1 MALPS
6 KQEVDELVSSLNQA
20 AQAYSDAPDLDGYMS
35 RVQILA
41 RARVLTQALITPD
54 QKPNY
59 HGLNIAELVAIR
71 TFMRL
76 KVLDA
81 IPAAGSI
88 SLNDLSKATGVQ
100 DSLLERM
107 GRVLVAS
114 GFLDQTEPDGGEY
127 KHTKFSLA
135 YILDKPAPGH
145 LFLAMY
151 DEWFKHMHNFDD
163 YLVSKGKYEEPQ
175 DALHN
180 PYTTYYKQEGTP
192 VWSIMM
198 QYPER
203 FLAFQTGMS
212 GIDVAIPVTGHFDF
226 STLKNTPEDDS
237 NGIVELVD
245 VGGGEGVV
253 LSKILEAHPK
263 LTPKNCML
271 QERPEVIKLA
281 KIKENLPGDVQ
292 LVEHDFMTEQPIKGA
307 KAYFMRM
314 ILHDYSDTV
323 GIQILTRL
331 AEAMSP
337 DSRVLICEMVLAPR
351 VGEADFAAAV
361 LDQAVMTMGGKER
374 TEAGFKKMFEAAG
387 LELVQTWRVPGVPGG
402 CVEGRLKSLEKTE
415 IQILNHTQV
424 QGWSSVIQ
432 SDEETG
438 RVEVGSWDASFFGPV
453 LEIPQLPME

>member
-1 MALPS
+1 MALPN
-6 KQEVDELVSSLNQA
+6 KQEIDDLVSSLNDA
-20 AQAYSDAPDLDGYMS
+20 AKAYSDAPDLNGYMS
-35 RVQILA
+35 RVQILEKA
-41 RARVLTQALITPD
+41 RSLTNALITPD

-71 TFMRL
+71 TFMKL

-81 IPAAGSI
+81 IPATGSI
-88 SLNDLSKATGVQ
+88 SLQDLSQATGVQ

-175 DALHN
+175 DPLYN
-180 PYTTYYKQEGTP
+180 PYTAYWKQEGTP

-198 QYPER
+198 QNPER
-203 FLAFQTGMS
+203 FQTFQTGMA

-226 STLKNTPEDDS
+226 STLKNDS
-237 NGIVELVD
+237 SDTDNATIELVD
-245 VGGGEGVV
+245 VGGGEGMV
-253 LSKILEAHPK
+253 LNKILEAHSELSPK
-263 LTPKNCML
+263 DCML
-271 QERPEVIKLA
+271 QERPEVIQLA
-281 KIKENLPGDVQ
+281 KSKKTLPDDVQ
-292 LVEHDFMTEQPIKGA
+292 LVEHDFMTEQPVKGA

-314 ILHDYSDTV
+314 ILHDYADAV
-323 GIQILTRL
+323 GIQILTHL
-331 AEAMSP
+331 AEAMKP
-337 DSRVLICEMVLAPR
+337 YSRVLICEMVLAPR
-351 VGEADFAAAV
+351 VGEADFASAV

-374 TEAGFKKMFEAAG
+374 TEAGFQKMFDASG
-387 LELVQTWRVPGVPGG
+387 LELFKTWRVPGVPGG
-402 CVEGRLKSLEKTE
+402 CVEARLKG
-415 IQILNHTQV
+415 Q
-424 QGWSSVIQ
+424 
-432 SDEETG
+432 
-438 RVEVGSWDASFFGPV
+438 A
-453 LEIPQLPME
+453 

>member
-6 KQEVDELVSSLNQA
+6 KQEIDDLVSSLNNA
-20 AQAYSDAPDLDGYMS
+20 AQAYSDAPDLNGYMS
-35 RVQILA
+35 RVQILEKA
-41 RARVLTQALITPD
+41 RTLTNALITPD

-71 TFMRL
+71 TFMKL

-81 IPAAGSI
+81 IPATGSI
-88 SLNDLSKATGVQ
+88 SLQDLSKATGVQ

-114 GFLDQTEPDGGEY
+114 GFLDQTEHDGGEY

-163 YLVSKGKYEEPQ
+163 YLISKGKYEEPQ
-175 DALHN
+175 DPLYN
-180 PYTTYYKQEGTP
+180 PYTAYWKQEGTP

-198 QYPER
+198 QNPER
-203 FLAFQTGMS
+203 FQTFQTGMA
-212 GIDVAIPVTGHFDF
+212 GIDVAIPVTGHFNF
-226 STLKNTPEDDS
+226 STLKNEPIETE

-245 VGGGEGVV
+245 VGGGEGTV
-253 LSKILEAHPK
+253 LNKILEAHPE
-263 LTPKNCML
+263 LSSKNCML
-271 QERPEVIKLA
+271 QERPEVIQLA
-281 KIKENLPGDVQ
+281 KSKKTLPDDVQ
-292 LVEHDFMTEQPIKGA
+292 LVEHDFTAEQPIKGA

-314 ILHDYSDTV
+314 ILHDYADNV

-331 AEAMSP
+331 AEAMKP
-337 DSRVLICEMVLAPR
+337 YSRVLICEMVLAPR
-351 VGEADFAAAV
+351 VGEADFASAV

-374 TEAGFKKMFEAAG
+374 TEAGFQKMFDAAG
-387 LELVQTWRVPGVPGG
+387 LELVRTWRAPGVPGG
-402 CVEGRLKSLEKTE
+402 CVEAKLK
-415 IQILNHTQV
+415 
-424 QGWSSVIQ
+424 G
-432 SDEETG
+432 
-438 RVEVGSWDASFFGPV
+438 
-453 LEIPQLPME
+453 

>member
-6 KQEVDELVSSLNQA
+6 KQEVNDLVNDLAQA
-20 AQAYSDAPDLDGYMS
+20 SQAYSDAPDLNGYMS
-35 RVQILA
+35 RVHVLEKA
-41 RARVLTQALITPD
+41 RALTNALITPD

-81 IPAAGSI
+81 IPASGSI
-88 SLNDLSKATGVQ
+88 SLKDLSQATGVQ

-114 GFLDQTEPDGGEY
+114 GFLDQTDPDGGEY

-163 YLVSKGKYEEPQ
+163 YLVSKDKFEEPQ
-175 DALHN
+175 DPLYN
-180 PYTTYYKQEGTP
+180 PYTAYYKQEGTP

-198 QYPER
+198 QHPER
-203 FLAFQTGMS
+203 FQAFQTGMS

-226 STLKNTPEDDS
+226 SSLKNTPDEEAK
-237 NGIVELVD
+237 GVVELVD

-253 LSKILEAHPK
+253 LNKILEAHPD
-263 LTPKNCML
+263 LTSKNCVL
-271 QERPEVIKLA
+271 QERPEVIQLA
-281 KIKENLPGDVQ
+281 RSKGTLPESVQ
-292 LVEHDFMTEQPIKGA
+292 LVEHDFTEEQPIKGA

-314 ILHDYSDTV
+314 ILHDYADPTSTR
-323 GIQILTRL
+323 ILSRL

-337 DSRVLICEMVLAPR
+337 DSRVLICEMVLPPR
-351 VGEADFAAAV
+351 VGEADFASAV

-374 TEAGFKKMFEAAG
+374 TEEGFKKILEAAG
-387 LELVQTWRVPGVPGG
+387 LELVHTWRVPGVPGG
-402 CVEGRLKSLEKTE
+402 CVEGRLKRES
-415 IQILNHTQV
+415 
-424 QGWSSVIQ
+424 
-432 SDEETG
+432 
-438 RVEVGSWDASFFGPV
+438 
-453 LEIPQLPME
+453 

>member
-6 KQEVDELVSSLNQA
+6 KQEVNDLVNGLAQA
-20 AQAYSDAPDLDGYMS
+20 AQAYSDAPDLNGYMS
-35 RVQILA
+35 RVHVLGKA
-41 RARVLTQALITPD
+41 RALTNTLITPD

-71 TFMRL
+71 TFMKL

-81 IPAAGSI
+81 IPASGSI
-88 SLNDLSKATGVQ
+88 SLKDLSQATGVQ

-127 KHTKFSLA
+127 KHSKFSLA

-163 YLVSKGKYEEPQ
+163 YLVSKGNFEEPQ
-175 DALHN
+175 DPLYN
-180 PYTTYYKQEGTP
+180 PYTAYYKQEGTP

-198 QYPER
+198 QHPER
-203 FLAFQTGMS
+203 FQAFQTGMS

-226 STLKNTPEDDS
+226 SSLKNTAEEEAK
-237 NGIVELVD
+237 GVVELVD

-253 LSKILEAHPK
+253 LNKILEAHPD
-263 LTPKNCML
+263 LAPKNCIL
-271 QERPEVIKLA
+271 QERPEVIQLA
-281 KIKENLPGDVQ
+281 KSKGNLPESVQ
-292 LVEHDFMTEQPIKGA
+292 LIEHDFMEEQPVKGA

-314 ILHDYSDTV
+314 ILHDYADPTSTR
-323 GIQILTRL
+323 ILSRL

-337 DSRVLICEMVLAPR
+337 DSRVLICEMVLPSR
-351 VGEADFAAAV
+351 VGEADFASAV

-374 TEAGFKKMFEAAG
+374 TEEGFKKILEAAG
-387 LELVQTWRVPGVPGG
+387 LELVHTWRVPGVPGG
-402 CVEGRLKSLEKTE
+402 CVEGRLK
-415 IQILNHTQV
+415 
-424 QGWSSVIQ
+424 
-432 SDEETG
+432 
-438 RVEVGSWDASFFGPV
+438 RVS
-453 LEIPQLPME
+453 

>member
-6 KQEVDELVSSLNQA
+6 KQEVNDLVNGLAQA
-20 AQAYSDAPDLDGYMS
+20 AQAYSDAPDLNGYMS
-35 RVQILA
+35 RVHVLEKA
-41 RARVLTQALITPD
+41 RALTNALITPD

-71 TFMRL
+71 TFMKF

-81 IPAAGSI
+81 VPASGSI
-88 SLNDLSKATGVQ
+88 SLKDLSQATGVQ

-163 YLVSKGKYEEPQ
+163 YLVSKGKFEEPQ
-175 DALHN
+175 DPLYN
-180 PYTTYYKQEGTP
+180 PYTAYYKQEGTP

-198 QYPER
+198 QHPER
-203 FLAFQTGMS
+203 FQTFQTGMS

-226 STLKNTPEDDS
+226 SSLKNTVEEEAK
-237 NGIVELVD
+237 GVVELVD

-253 LSKILEAHPK
+253 LNKILEAHPD
-263 LTPKNCML
+263 LTPKNCVL
-271 QERPEVIKLA
+271 QERPEVIQLA
-281 KIKENLPGDVQ
+281 KSKENLPESVQ
-292 LVEHDFMTEQPIKGA
+292 LVEHDFMEEQPIKGA

-314 ILHDYSDTV
+314 ILHDYADPTSTR
-323 GIQILTRL
+323 ILSRL

-337 DSRVLICEMVLAPR
+337 DSRVLICEMVLPPR
-351 VGEADFAAAV
+351 VGEADFASAV

-374 TEAGFKKMFEAAG
+374 TEEGFKKILEAAG
-387 LELVQTWRVPGVPGG
+387 LELIHTWRVPGVPGG
-402 CVEGRLKSLEKTE
+402 CAEGRLK
-415 IQILNHTQV
+415 
-424 QGWSSVIQ
+424 
-432 SDEETG
+432 
-438 RVEVGSWDASFFGPV
+438 RAS
-453 LEIPQLPME
+453 

>member
-1 MALPS
+1 MALPN
-6 KQEVDELVSSLNQA
+6 KQEIDDLVSSLNDA
-20 AQAYSDAPDLDGYMS
+20 AKAYSDAPDLNGYMS
-35 RVQILA
+35 RVQILEKA
-41 RARVLTQALITPD
+41 RTLTNALITPD

-71 TFMRL
+71 TFMKL

-81 IPAAGSI
+81 IPATGSI
-88 SLNDLSKATGVQ
+88 SLQDLSQATGVQ

-163 YLVSKGKYEEPQ
+163 YLLSKGKYEEPQ
-175 DALHN
+175 DPLYN
-180 PYTTYYKQEGTP
+180 PYTAYWKQEGTP

-198 QYPER
+198 QNPER
-203 FLAFQTGMS
+203 FQTFQTGMA

-226 STLKNTPEDDS
+226 STLKNDS
-237 NGIVELVD
+237 SDTDNATIELVD
-245 VGGGEGVV
+245 VGGGEGTV
-253 LSKILEAHPK
+253 LNKILEAHPD
-263 LTPKNCML
+263 LSPKNCML
-271 QERPEVIKLA
+271 QERPEVIQLA
-281 KIKENLPGDVQ
+281 KSKKTLPDGVQ
-292 LVEHDFMTEQPIKGA
+292 LVEHDFMKEQPVKGA

-314 ILHDYSDTV
+314 ILHDYADAV

-331 AEAMSP
+331 AEAMKP
-337 DSRVLICEMVLAPR
+337 YSRVLICEMVLAPR
-351 VGEADFAAAV
+351 VGEADFASAV

-374 TEAGFKKMFEAAG
+374 TEAGFQKMFDAAG
-387 LELVQTWRVPGVPGG
+387 LELVKTWRAPGVPGG
-402 CVEGRLKSLEKTE
+402 CVEARLKGQT
-415 IQILNHTQV
+415 
-424 QGWSSVIQ
+424 
-432 SDEETG
+432 
-438 RVEVGSWDASFFGPV
+438 
-453 LEIPQLPME
+453 

>member
-6 KQEVDELVSSLNQA
+6 KQEVNDLVNGLAQA
-20 AQAYSDAPDLDGYMS
+20 SQAYSDAPDLNGYMS
-35 RVQILA
+35 RVHVLEKA
-41 RARVLTQALITPD
+41 RALTNALITPD

-81 IPAAGSI
+81 IPASGSI
-88 SLNDLSKATGVQ
+88 SLKGLSQATGVQ

-163 YLVSKGKYEEPQ
+163 YLVSKGKFEEPQ
-175 DALHN
+175 DPLYN
-180 PYTTYYKQEGTP
+180 PFTAYYKQEGTP

-198 QYPER
+198 QHPER
-203 FLAFQTGMS
+203 FQAFQTGMS

-226 STLKNTPEDDS
+226 SSLKNTPDEETK
-237 NGIVELVD
+237 GVVELVD

-253 LSKILEAHPK
+253 LNKILEAHPD
-263 LTPKNCML
+263 LTPKNCVL
-271 QERPEVIKLA
+271 QERPEVIQLA
-281 KIKENLPGDVQ
+281 RSKGNLPESVQ
-292 LVEHDFMTEQPIKGA
+292 LVEHDFMEEQPIKGA

-314 ILHDYSDTV
+314 ILHDYADPTSTR
-323 GIQILTRL
+323 ILSRL

-337 DSRVLICEMVLAPR
+337 ESRVLICEMVLPPR
-351 VGEADFAAAV
+351 VREADFASAV

-374 TEAGFKKMFEAAG
+374 TEEGFRKIMEAAG
-387 LELVQTWRVPGVPGG
+387 LELVYTWRVPGVPGG
-402 CVEGRLKSLEKTE
+402 CVEGRLRRES
-415 IQILNHTQV
+415 
-424 QGWSSVIQ
+424 
-432 SDEETG
+432 
-438 RVEVGSWDASFFGPV
+438 
-453 LEIPQLPME
+453 

>member
-1 MALPS
+1 MALPN
-6 KQEVDELVSSLNQA
+6 KQEIDDLVSSLNDA
-20 AQAYSDAPDLDGYMS
+20 AKAYSDAPDLNGYMS
-35 RVQILA
+35 RVQILEKA
-41 RARVLTQALITPD
+41 RTLTNALITPD

-71 TFMRL
+71 TFMKL

-81 IPAAGSI
+81 IPATGSI
-88 SLNDLSKATGVQ
+88 SLQDLSQATGVQ

-163 YLVSKGKYEEPQ
+163 YLLSKGKYEEPQ
-175 DALHN
+175 DPLYN
-180 PYTTYYKQEGTP
+180 PYTAYWKQEGTP

-198 QYPER
+198 QNPER
-203 FLAFQTGMS
+203 FQTFQTGMA

-226 STLKNTPEDDS
+226 STLKNDS
-237 NGIVELVD
+237 SDTDNATIELVD
-245 VGGGEGVV
+245 VGGGEGTV
-253 LSKILEAHPK
+253 LNKILEAHPD
-263 LTPKNCML
+263 LSPKNCML
-271 QERPEVIKLA
+271 QERPEVIQLA
-281 KIKENLPGDVQ
+281 KSKKTLPDGVQ
-292 LVEHDFMTEQPIKGA
+292 LVEHDFMTEQPVKGA

-314 ILHDYSDTV
+314 ILHDYADAV

-331 AEAMSP
+331 AEAMKP
-337 DSRVLICEMVLAPR
+337 YSRVLICEMVLAPR
-351 VGEADFAAAV
+351 VGEADFASAV

-374 TEAGFKKMFEAAG
+374 TEAGFQKMFDAAG
-387 LELVQTWRVPGVPGG
+387 LELVKTWRAPGVPGG
-402 CVEGRLKSLEKTE
+402 CVEARLKGQT
-415 IQILNHTQV
+415 
-424 QGWSSVIQ
+424 
-432 SDEETG
+432 
-438 RVEVGSWDASFFGPV
+438 
-453 LEIPQLPME
+453 

>member
-1 MALPS
+1 MALPN
-6 KQEVDELVSSLNQA
+6 KQEINNLVSSLNDA
-20 AQAYSDAPDLDGYMS
+20 AKAYSDAPDLNGYMS
-35 RVQILA
+35 RVQILEKA
-41 RARVLTQALITPD
+41 RTLTNALITPD

-71 TFMRL
+71 TFMKL

-81 IPAAGSI
+81 IPATGSI
-88 SLNDLSKATGVQ
+88 SLRDLSQATGVQ

-114 GFLDQTEPDGGEY
+114 GFLDQTELDGGEY

-175 DALHN
+175 DPLYN
-180 PYTTYYKQEGTP
+180 PYTAYWKQEGTP

-198 QYPER
+198 QNPER
-203 FLAFQTGMS
+203 FQTFQTGMA

-226 STLKNTPEDDS
+226 STLKNDS
-237 NGIVELVD
+237 SDTDNATIELVD
-245 VGGGEGVV
+245 VGGGEGTV
-253 LSKILEAHPK
+253 LNKILEAHPE
-263 LTPKNCML
+263 LSPKNCML
-271 QERPEVIKLA
+271 QERPEVIQLA
-281 KIKENLPGDVQ
+281 KSKKTLPDDVQ
-292 LVEHDFMTEQPIKGA
+292 LVEHDFMTEQPVKGA

-314 ILHDYSDTV
+314 ILHDYADAV

-331 AEAMSP
+331 AEAMKP
-337 DSRVLICEMVLAPR
+337 YSRVLICEMVLAPR
-351 VGEADFAAAV
+351 VGEADFASAV

-374 TEAGFKKMFEAAG
+374 TEAGFQKMFDASG
-387 LELVQTWRVPGVPGG
+387 LELVKTWRVPGVPGG
-402 CVEGRLKSLEKTE
+402 CVEARLKG
-415 IQILNHTQV
+415 Q
-424 QGWSSVIQ
+424 
-432 SDEETG
+432 
-438 RVEVGSWDASFFGPV
+438 A
-453 LEIPQLPME
+453 

>member
-6 KQEVDELVSSLNQA
+6 KQEVNDLVNDLAQA
-20 AQAYSDAPDLDGYMS
+20 SQAYSDAPDLNGYMS
-35 RVQILA
+35 RVHVLEKA
-41 RARVLTQALITPD
+41 RALTNALITPD

-59 HGLNIAELVAIR
+59 HGINIAELVAVR

-81 IPAAGSI
+81 IPASGSI
-88 SLNDLSKATGVQ
+88 SLKDLSQATGVQ

-114 GFLDQTEPDGGEY
+114 GFLDQTDPDGGEY

-163 YLVSKGKYEEPQ
+163 YLVSKGKFEEPQ
-175 DALHN
+175 DPLYN
-180 PYTTYYKQEGTP
+180 PFTAYYKQEGTP

-198 QYPER
+198 QHPER
-203 FLAFQTGMS
+203 FQAFQTGMS

-226 STLKNTPEDDS
+226 SSLKNTPDEETK
-237 NGIVELVD
+237 GVVELVD

-253 LSKILEAHPK
+253 LNKILEAHPD
-263 LTPKNCML
+263 LTSKNCVL
-271 QERPEVIKLA
+271 QERPEVIQLA
-281 KIKENLPGDVQ
+281 RSKGNLPESVQ
-292 LVEHDFMTEQPIKGA
+292 LVEHDFMEEQPIKGA

-314 ILHDYSDTV
+314 ILHDYADPTSTR
-323 GIQILTRL
+323 ILSRL

-337 DSRVLICEMVLAPR
+337 ESRVLICEMVLPPR
-351 VGEADFAAAV
+351 VREADFASAV

-374 TEAGFKKMFEAAG
+374 TEEGFRKIMEAAG
-387 LELVQTWRVPGVPGG
+387 LELVYTWRVPGVPGG
-402 CVEGRLKSLEKTE
+402 CVEGRLRRES
-415 IQILNHTQV
+415 
-424 QGWSSVIQ
+424 
-432 SDEETG
+432 
-438 RVEVGSWDASFFGPV
+438 
-453 LEIPQLPME
+453 

>member
-6 KQEVDELVSSLNQA
+6 KSEVEDLVRSLNEV

-35 RVQILA
+35 RVQILDKA
-41 RARVLTQALITPD
+41 RKLTQALITPD

-59 HGLNIAELVAIR
+59 HGLNMAELIAVR

-81 IPAAGSI
+81 IPATGSI
-88 SLNDLSKATGVQ
+88 SLDDLSKTTGVQ

-107 GRVLVAS
+107 GRILVAS

-145 LFLAMY
+145 LYLAMY

-163 YLVSKGKYEEPQ
+163 YLVERGEYTEPY
-175 DALHN
+175 DPTKN
-180 PYTTYYKQEGTP
+180 PYTAYYKQEGTP

-198 QYPER
+198 QHPER
-203 FLAFQTGMS
+203 LQAFQTGMA
-212 GIDVAIPVTGHFDF
+212 GLDVAIPVTGHFDF
-226 STLKNTPEDDS
+226 STLKNTPEEEA
-237 NGIVELVD
+237 NGVVELVD

-253 LSKILEAHPK
+253 LNKILEAHPD
-263 LTPKNCML
+263 LSPKSCAL
-271 QERPEVIKLA
+271 QERPEMIQLA
-281 KIKENLPGDVQ
+281 KANSTLPSDVQ
-292 LVEHDFMTEQPIKGA
+292 LLEHDFMTEQPIKGA

-314 ILHDYSDTV
+314 ILHDYADAV
-323 GIQILTRL
+323 GVQILTRL

-351 VGEADFAAAV
+351 VGEADFASAV

-374 TEAGFKKMFEAAG
+374 TEAGFQKMFGAAG

-402 CVEGRLKSLEKTE
+402 CVEARLKK
-415 IQILNHTQV
+415 
-424 QGWSSVIQ
+424 
-432 SDEETG
+432 
-438 RVEVGSWDASFFGPV
+438 
-453 LEIPQLPME
+453 

>member
-6 KQEVDELVSSLNQA
+6 KQDVNGLVNSLAQA
-20 AQAYSDAPDLDGYMS
+20 AQAYSDAPDLNGHMS
-35 RVQILA
+35 RVHILEKA
-41 RARVLTQALITPD
+41 RALTNALITPD

-81 IPAAGSI
+81 IPTAGAI
-88 SLNDLSKATGVQ
+88 SLKDLSHATGVQ
-100 DSLLERM
+100 DSL
-107 GRVLVAS
+107 LVAS
-114 GFLDQTEPDGGEY
+114 GFLDQTEPDGGHY

-163 YLVSKGKYEEPQ
+163 YLVSKGKFEEPQ
-175 DALHN
+175 DPLYN
-180 PYTTYYKQEGTP
+180 PYTAYYKQEGTP

-198 QYPER
+198 QHPER
-203 FLAFQTGMS
+203 FQAFQTGMA

-226 STLKNTPEDDS
+226 SSLKNTAEDEAK
-237 NGIVELVD
+237 GVVELVD

-253 LSKILEAHPK
+253 LNKILEAHPN
-263 LTPKNCML
+263 LTPKNCVL
-271 QERPEVIKLA
+271 QERPEVIQLA
-281 KIKENLPGDVQ
+281 RSKGNLPESVQ
-292 LVEHDFMTEQPIKGA
+292 LVDHDLMEEQPIKGA

-314 ILHDYSDTV
+314 ILHDYADPTSTR
-323 GIQILTRL
+323 ILSRL

-337 DSRVLICEMVLAPR
+337 DSRVLICEMVLPPR
-351 VGEADFAAAV
+351 VGEADFASAV

-374 TEAGFKKMFEAAG
+374 TEEGFRKILGAAG

-402 CVEGRLKSLEKTE
+402 CVEGRLK
-415 IQILNHTQV
+415 I
-424 QGWSSVIQ
+424 
-432 SDEETG
+432 
-438 RVEVGSWDASFFGPV
+438 AS
-453 LEIPQLPME
+453 

>member
-6 KQEVDELVSSLNQA
+6 KQEVNDLVNGLAQA
-20 AQAYSDAPDLDGYMS
+20 AQAYSDAPDLNGYMS
-35 RVQILA
+35 RVHVLEKA
-41 RARVLTQALITPD
+41 RALTNALITPD

-81 IPAAGSI
+81 IPASGSI
-88 SLNDLSKATGVQ
+88 SLKDLSQATGVQ

-163 YLVSKGKYEEPQ
+163 YLVSKGKFQEPQ
-175 DALHN
+175 DPLYN
-180 PYTTYYKQEGTP
+180 PYTAYYKQEGTP

-198 QYPER
+198 QHPER
-203 FLAFQTGMS
+203 FQAFQTGMS

-226 STLKNTPEDDS
+226 SSLKNTAEEETK
-237 NGIVELVD
+237 GAVELVD

-253 LSKILEAHPK
+253 LNKILEAHPD
-263 LTPKNCML
+263 LTPKNCVL
-271 QERPEVIKLA
+271 QERQEVIQLA
-281 KIKENLPGDVQ
+281 RRNENLPESVQ
-292 LVEHDFMTEQPIKGA
+292 LVEHDFMEEQPIKGA

-314 ILHDYSDTV
+314 ILHDYADPTST
-323 GIQILTRL
+323 QILSRL

-337 DSRVLICEMVLAPR
+337 DSRVLICEMVLPPR
-351 VGEADFAAAV
+351 VGEADFASAV

-374 TEAGFKKMFEAAG
+374 TEEGFKKILEAAG
-387 LELVQTWRVPGVPGG
+387 LELVHTWRVPGVPGG
-402 CVEGRLKSLEKTE
+402 CVEGRLK
-415 IQILNHTQV
+415 
-424 QGWSSVIQ
+424 
-432 SDEETG
+432 
-438 RVEVGSWDASFFGPV
+438 RAS
-453 LEIPQLPME
+453 

>member
-1 MALPS
+1 MALPN
-6 KQEVDELVSSLNQA
+6 KQEIDDLVSSLNDA
-20 AQAYSDAPDLDGYMS
+20 AKAYSDAPDLSGYMS
-35 RVQILA
+35 RVQILEKA
-41 RARVLTQALITPD
+41 RTLTNALITPD

-71 TFMRL
+71 TFMKL

-81 IPAAGSI
+81 IPATGSI
-88 SLNDLSKATGVQ
+88 SLRDLSQATGVQ

-175 DALHN
+175 DPLYN
-180 PYTTYYKQEGTP
+180 PYTAYWKQEGTP

-198 QYPER
+198 QNPER
-203 FLAFQTGMS
+203 FQTFQTGMA
-212 GIDVAIPVTGHFDF
+212 GLDIAIPVTGHFDF
-226 STLKNTPEDDS
+226 GTLKNDS
-237 NGIVELVD
+237 SDTENATIELVD
-245 VGGGEGVV
+245 VGGGEGTV
-253 LSKILEAHPK
+253 LNKILEAHPE
-263 LTPKNCML
+263 LSPKNCML
-271 QERPEVIKLA
+271 QERPEVIQLA
-281 KIKENLPGDVQ
+281 KSKKSLPDDVQ
-292 LVEHDFMTEQPIKGA
+292 LVEHDFMTEQPVKGA

-314 ILHDYSDTV
+314 ILHDYADAV

-331 AEAMSP
+331 AEAMKP
-337 DSRVLICEMVLAPR
+337 YSRVLICEMVLAPR
-351 VGEADFAAAV
+351 VGEADFASAV

-374 TEAGFKKMFEAAG
+374 TEAGFQKMFDASG
-387 LELVQTWRVPGVPGG
+387 LELVKTWRVPGVPGG
-402 CVEGRLKSLEKTE
+402 CVEARLKG
-415 IQILNHTQV
+415 Q
-424 QGWSSVIQ
+424 
-432 SDEETG
+432 
-438 RVEVGSWDASFFGPV
+438 A
-453 LEIPQLPME
+453 

>member
-1 MALPS
+1 MALPN
-6 KQEVDELVSSLNQA
+6 KQEINDLVSSLNDA
-20 AQAYSDAPDLDGYMS
+20 AKAYSDAPDLNGYMS
-35 RVQILA
+35 RVQILEKA
-41 RARVLTQALITPD
+41 RALTNALITPD

-71 TFMRL
+71 TFMKL

-81 IPAAGSI
+81 IPAVGSI
-88 SLNDLSKATGVQ
+88 SLQDLSQATGVQ

-175 DALHN
+175 DPLYN
-180 PYTTYYKQEGTP
+180 PYTAYWKQEGTP

-198 QYPER
+198 QNPER
-203 FLAFQTGMS
+203 FQTFQTGMA

-226 STLKNTPEDDS
+226 STLKNDS
-237 NGIVELVD
+237 SDTDNATIELVD
-245 VGGGEGVV
+245 VGGGEGTV
-253 LSKILEAHPK
+253 LNKILEAHPE
-263 LTPKNCML
+263 LSPKNCML
-271 QERPEVIKLA
+271 QERPEVIQLA
-281 KIKENLPGDVQ
+281 KSKKTLPEDVQ
-292 LVEHDFMTEQPIKGA
+292 LVKYDFMMEQPVKGA

-314 ILHDYSDTV
+314 ILHDYADAV

-331 AEAMSP
+331 AEAMKP
-337 DSRVLICEMVLAPR
+337 YSRVLICEMVLAPR
-351 VGEADFAAAV
+351 VGEADFASAV

-374 TEAGFKKMFEAAG
+374 TEAGFQKMFDASG
-387 LELVQTWRVPGVPGG
+387 LELVKTWRVPGVPGG
-402 CVEGRLKSLEKTE
+402 CVEARLKGQASNDRTDEGKETS
-415 IQILNHTQV
+415 TV
-424 QGWSSVIQ
+424 QPI
-432 SDEETG
+432 
-438 RVEVGSWDASFFGPV
+438 
-453 LEIPQLPME
+453 M